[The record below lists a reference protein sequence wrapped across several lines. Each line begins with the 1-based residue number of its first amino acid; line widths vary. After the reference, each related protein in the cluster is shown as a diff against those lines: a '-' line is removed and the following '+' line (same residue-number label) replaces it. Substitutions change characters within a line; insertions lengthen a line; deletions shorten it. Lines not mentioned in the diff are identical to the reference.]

1 MRIAGDPGMLQRD
14 GAGAFGAAPVPA
26 NQRNRRGTA
35 QPMPYEVAWDASLDE
50 GDGAWKIFLPNE
62 HLLMVGTDYV
72 IPNGTK
78 AIPDIECWMQLD
90 EIQADSD
97 HVWLNVTINETGPSS
112 AVFEPSDK
120 TDNAAGIVGICIAE
134 IAYDEETSSA
144 TVKQSVV
151 GNIALQNGCVGTDPD
166 DVSIDRV
173 PHDNSDGA
181 DNTKEGQLEIK
192 GWRDESNDVM
202 DDSIAQILVGQHC
215 ACVDEYLN
223 AVTRSR
229 GDLPPKYIP
238 IGKLPGLTTT
248 IDAIDKIE
256 FKNEGGT
263 WKIVASGNTLEF
275 SCGLLMSCMP
285 KNIISTIDTVA
296 HDSVYPGN

>member
-1 MRIAGDPGMLQRD
+1 MHGSIPTPSKGDRPMASWARAVTDVCNSMRTAGAPGMLQRD

-35 QPMPYEVAWDASLDE
+35 QPLPYEVAWDDSLDE
-50 GDGAWKIFLPNE
+50 GDGAWKIYLPNE

-120 TDNAAGIVGICIAE
+120 TDKAAGIVGICIAE

-151 GNIALQNGCVGTDPD
+151 GALVVVTAGKQSSVGLTGDYNIVVGSEYDTETHKLVNKVSRFSYTNGLLTGVSEQTDQE
-166 DVSIDRV
+166 VFEAV
-173 PHDNSDGA
+173 PH
-181 DNTKEGQLEIK
+181 QPY
-192 GWRDESNDVM
+192 
-202 DDSIAQILVGQHC
+202 DSIGA
-215 ACVDEYLN
+215 
-223 AVTRSR
+223 
-229 GDLPPKYIP
+229 
-238 IGKLPGLTTT
+238 
-248 IDAIDKIE
+248 
-256 FKNEGGT
+256 
-263 WKIVASGNTLEF
+263 
-275 SCGLLMSCMP
+275 
-285 KNIISTIDTVA
+285 
-296 HDSVYPGN
+296 